1 MVIPATSSVNA
12 PAGRLEKLLR
22 QELTVLMAFRLEL
35 VTVSFSVA
43 VTVTHSAMISFWVKG
58 WAKARS
64 SCSWNF
70 SFFAA
75 SVWASV
81 SKRSS

>member
-1 MVIPATSSVNA
+1 MAIPATPAVNA
-12 PAGRLEKLLR
+12 PAGRLEKLLPR
-22 QELTVLMAFRLEL
+22 ESAVLMVSRSEL
-35 VTVSFSVA
+35 VTVSFSGA
-43 VTVTHSAMISFWVKG
+43 VTLTHSAMISFWVKG